1 MDTQP
6 QENPITSF
14 AWAAGAIVV
23 VGALAF
29 YMAG

>member
-1 MDTQP
+1 MESQP
-6 QENPITSF
+6 QENPMTTF

>member
-1 MDTQP
+1 MDIEQ
-6 QENPITSF
+6 QESQLTTF

-29 YMAG
+29 FMAG

>member
-6 QENPITSF
+6 QESPMTTF

-29 YMAG
+29 FMAG